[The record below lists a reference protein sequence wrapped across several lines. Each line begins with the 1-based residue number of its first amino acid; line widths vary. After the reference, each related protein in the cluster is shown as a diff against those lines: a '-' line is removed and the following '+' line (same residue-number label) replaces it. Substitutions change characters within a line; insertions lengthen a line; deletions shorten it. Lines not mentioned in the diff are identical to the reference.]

1 MTLESTHRIG
11 AANSR
16 STRIKPFES
25 VDELMAR
32 LQGLSGF
39 CESVDA
45 LQHGLQCGHQ
55 LALRRPR
62 DLELQVAGLI
72 HDIGHDLV
80 PDDQDGHGVHAADSV
95 RWLLGD
101 RVARLVELHVPAK
114 RYLITV
120 DPRYAKLLSARSAQT
135 VRQQGG
141 PMTSGDLIEFEDTGC
156 SADALILRMADDGA
170 KVPGAVVPPLDAWR
184 ASLEHVAASVAA
196 ERDAWPRRSRA
207 ASNAAR

>member
-1 MTLESTHRIG
+1 MSIESIHR
-11 AANSR
+11 
-16 STRIKPFES
+16 TRTVAPFES
-25 VDELMAR
+25 VDELMDR
-32 LQGLSGF
+32 LHGLSGV

-62 DLELQVAGLI
+62 DLELQVAGLV

-80 PDDQDGHGVHAADSV
+80 PDDDDLHGVHAADSV

-114 RYLITV
+114 RYLVTV
-120 DPRYAKLLSARSAQT
+120 DPRYTDLLSARSAQT

-141 PMTSGDLIEFEDTGC
+141 AMTSGDLIAFEDTGC

-184 ASLEHVAASVAA
+184 ASLELVAAGVARTR
-196 ERDAWPRRSRA
+196 ET
-207 ASNAAR
+207 

>member
-1 MTLESTHRIG
+1 MTVDSTHR
-11 AANSR
+11 AR
-16 STRIKPFES
+16 MVTPFES
-25 VDELMAR
+25 VDELMER
-32 LQGLSGF
+32 LHGLSGI

-62 DLELQVAGLI
+62 DVELQVAGLV

-80 PDDQDGHGVHAADSV
+80 PDDEDMHGVHAAESI

-114 RYLITV
+114 RYLVTV
-120 DPRYAKLLSARSAQT
+120 DPRYTDLLSARSAQT
-135 VRQQGG
+135 VQQQGG
-141 PMTSGDLIEFEDTGC
+141 PMTSGDLIAFEDTGC

-184 ASLEHVAASVAA
+184 ASLEFVAT
-196 ERDAWPRRSRA
+196 
-207 ASNAAR
+207 NAARANDHRRRR

>member
-1 MTLESTHRIG
+1 MTLESTHRLNTDRVG
-11 AANSR
+11 V
-16 STRIKPFES
+16 KPFES

-32 LQGLSGF
+32 LEGLSGT

-62 DLELQVAGLI
+62 DLELQVAGLV

-80 PDDQDGHGVHAADSV
+80 PDDQDRHGIHAAESV
-95 RWLLGD
+95 RWLLGE

-120 DPRYAKLLSARSAQT
+120 DPRYTNLLSARSAMT
-135 VRQQGG
+135 VQRQGG
-141 PMTSGDLIEFEDTGC
+141 PMTSGDLIAFEDTGC

-184 ASLEHVAASVAA
+184 ASLEHVASA
-196 ERDAWPRRSRA
+196 
-207 ASNAAR
+207 AARARDGWPSRNHRR

>member
-1 MTLESTHRIG
+1 MSINTDR
-11 AANSR
+11 AVVR
-16 STRIKPFES
+16 PFES

-32 LQGLSGF
+32 LEGLSGI

-62 DLELQVAGLI
+62 DLELQVAGLV

-80 PDDQDGHGVHAADSV
+80 LDDQDRHGIHAAESV

-120 DPRYAKLLSARSAQT
+120 DPRYTNLLSARSAMT
-135 VRQQGG
+135 VQRQGG
-141 PMTSGDLIEFEDTGC
+141 PMTSGDLIAFEDTGC

-170 KVPGAVVPPLDAWR
+170 KVAGAVVPPLDAWR
-184 ASLEHVAASVAA
+184 ASLEHVATEAA
-196 ERDAWPRRSRA
+196 RSRDGWL
-207 ASNAAR
+207 SGRHRR

>member
-11 AANSR
+11 TDR
-16 STRIKPFES
+16 SVVKPFES

-32 LQGLSGF
+32 LHGLSGI

-62 DLELQVAGLI
+62 DLELQVAGLV

-80 PDDQDGHGVHAADSV
+80 PEDQDRHGVHAAEAV
-95 RWLLGD
+95 RWLLGE

-120 DPRYAKLLSARSAQT
+120 DPRYTNLLSARSAMT
-135 VRQQGG
+135 VQQQGG
-141 PMTSGDLIEFEDTGC
+141 PMTSGDLIAFEDTGC

-184 ASLEHVAASVAA
+184 ASLEHVAAGVAR
-196 ERDAWPRRSRA
+196 ERDGWPSRTPRRR
-207 ASNAAR
+207 

>member
-1 MTLESTHRIG
+1 VTLESTHRI
-11 AANSR
+11 
-16 STRIKPFES
+16 STFGIDVARTNVTPFES

-32 LQGLSGF
+32 LRALSGI

-45 LQHGLQCGHQ
+45 LQHALQCGHQ

-62 DLELQVAGLI
+62 DLALQVAGLV

-80 PDDQDGHGVHAADSV
+80 ADDEDGHGVHAADAV

-120 DPRYAKLLSARSAQT
+120 DPRYADLLSERSAMT
-135 VRQQGG
+135 VQQQGG
-141 PMTSGDLIEFEDTGC
+141 PMTSGDLIAFEDTGC

-184 ASLEHVAASVAA
+184 ASLEIVARSARSARLAQAS
-196 ERDAWPRRSRA
+196 RS
-207 ASNAAR
+207 S

>member
-1 MTLESTHRIG
+1 MTLESTHRLTTDR
-11 AANSR
+11 AVV
-16 STRIKPFES
+16 KPFES
-25 VDELMAR
+25 VDELMDR
-32 LQGLSGF
+32 LEGLVGI

-62 DLELQVAGLI
+62 DLELQVAGLV

-80 PDDQDGHGVHAADSV
+80 PDDQDRHGIHAAESI
-95 RWLLGD
+95 RWLLGE

-120 DPRYAKLLSARSAQT
+120 DPRYTNLLSARSSMT
-135 VRQQGG
+135 VQRQGG
-141 PMTSGDLIEFEDTGC
+141 PMTSGDLIAFEDTGC

-170 KVPGAVVPPLDAWR
+170 KVPGAVVPPLAAWR
-184 ASLEHVAASVAA
+184 ASLEHVATDTARARSG
-196 ERDAWPRRSRA
+196 RPSRNHRR
-207 ASNAAR
+207 